1 MPSGGKNERGRKTPD
16 GKWRE
21 LGGRLRKRENR
32 KKKRAERRKEE
43 KGVEE
48 RQKRERNVVW
58 RGVEGEDL
66 EERRWFE
73 KTIKKALGRIAKLR
87 DVEEKKR
94 KAGKWVIIMEL
105 EEIGD
110 KEEILGSDNRALL
123 RVGMDEDLSMG
134 KSRIS

>member
-1 MPSGGKNERGRKTPD
+1 M
-16 GKWRE
+16 
-21 LGGRLRKRENR
+21 
-32 KKKRAERRKEE
+32 
-43 KGVEE
+43 EE

-73 KTIKKALGRIAKLR
+73 KIIRKALGRIAKLR

-110 KEEILGSDNRALL
+110 KEEILGSDDRALL
-123 RVGMDEDLSMG
+123 RVGIDEDLSMG

>member
-1 MPSGGKNERGRKTPD
+1 M
-16 GKWRE
+16 
-21 LGGRLRKRENR
+21 
-32 KKKRAERRKEE
+32 
-43 KGVEE
+43 
-48 RQKRERNVVW
+48 VW

-73 KTIKKALGRIAKLR
+73 KIIRKALGRIAKLR
-87 DVEEKKR
+87 DMEEKKR

-110 KEEILGSDNRALL
+110 KEEILGSDDRALL

>member
-1 MPSGGKNERGRKTPD
+1 M
-16 GKWRE
+16 
-21 LGGRLRKRENR
+21 
-32 KKKRAERRKEE
+32 
-43 KGVEE
+43 
-48 RQKRERNVVW
+48 VW

-73 KTIKKALGRIAKLR
+73 KIIRKALGRIAKLR

-94 KAGKWVIIMEL
+94 KVGKWVIIMEL

-110 KEEILGSDNRALL
+110 KEEILGSDDRALL

>member
-1 MPSGGKNERGRKTPD
+1 MV
-16 GKWRE
+16 WRE
-21 LGGRLRKRENR
+21 
-32 KKKRAERRKEE
+32 
-43 KGVEE
+43 
-48 RQKRERNVVW
+48 
-58 RGVEGEDL
+58 VEGEDL

-73 KTIKKALGRIAKLR
+73 KIIRKALGRIAKLR

>member
-1 MPSGGKNERGRKTPD
+1 M
-16 GKWRE
+16 
-21 LGGRLRKRENR
+21 
-32 KKKRAERRKEE
+32 
-43 KGVEE
+43 
-48 RQKRERNVVW
+48 VW

-73 KTIKKALGRIAKLR
+73 KIIRKALGRIAKLR

-94 KAGKWVIIMEL
+94 KAGKWVIIIEL

-110 KEEILGSDNRALL
+110 KEEILGNDDRALL

>member
-1 MPSGGKNERGRKTPD
+1 M
-16 GKWRE
+16 
-21 LGGRLRKRENR
+21 
-32 KKKRAERRKEE
+32 
-43 KGVEE
+43 
-48 RQKRERNVVW
+48 VW
-58 RGVEGEDL
+58 RGVEGEDQ

-73 KTIKKALGRIAKLR
+73 KIIRKALGRIAKLR

-110 KEEILGSDNRALL
+110 KEEILGSDDRALL
-123 RVGMDEDLSMG
+123 RVGIDEDLLMR

>member
-1 MPSGGKNERGRKTPD
+1 M
-16 GKWRE
+16 
-21 LGGRLRKRENR
+21 
-32 KKKRAERRKEE
+32 
-43 KGVEE
+43 
-48 RQKRERNVVW
+48 VW
-58 RGVEGEDL
+58 RGVEDL

-73 KTIKKALGRIAKLR
+73 KIIRKALGRIAKLR

-110 KEEILGSDNRALL
+110 KEEILGSDDRALL

>member
-1 MPSGGKNERGRKTPD
+1 M
-16 GKWRE
+16 
-21 LGGRLRKRENR
+21 
-32 KKKRAERRKEE
+32 
-43 KGVEE
+43 
-48 RQKRERNVVW
+48 VW

-73 KTIKKALGRIAKLR
+73 KIIRKALGRIAKLR

-94 KAGKWVIIMEL
+94 KAGKWVIIIEL

-110 KEEILGSDNRALL
+110 KEEILGSDDRALL

>member
-1 MPSGGKNERGRKTPD
+1 M
-16 GKWRE
+16 
-21 LGGRLRKRENR
+21 
-32 KKKRAERRKEE
+32 
-43 KGVEE
+43 
-48 RQKRERNVVW
+48 VW

-66 EERRWFE
+66 EKRRWFE
-73 KTIKKALGRIAKLR
+73 KIIRKALGRIAKLR

-94 KAGKWVIIMEL
+94 KAGKWVIIIEL

-110 KEEILGSDNRALL
+110 KEEILGNDDRALL